1 MIASLEFARQLT
13 ALSAIFATTWLF
25 VGVAV
30 FSRRVS
36 LYSQRRQTISELG
49 AHGTRHARVVAWLVF
64 FPVGL
69 LVCLFAFSFFF
80 ASGTS
85 PTVAEAM
92 WLFALVGVAYIGSA
106 FFPCD
111 VAAPMF
117 GTWRNNIHMAF
128 GIAEY
133 LGALAGLYLLH
144 DWLSSHGRELDAMV
158 IQACTFA
165 IIGGVLL
172 MMQAWLMSWRGLFQ
186 RIAETGIFVAMLWLG
201 IRVSGVLA

>member
-1 MIASLEFARQLT
+1 MTVTLEFARQLAAGAAVGST
-13 ALSAIFATTWLF
+13 LWLLAGI
-25 VGVAV
+25 VIV
-30 FSRRVS
+30 SRRLS
-36 LYSQRRQTISELG
+36 FYSQLRQTISELG

-69 LVCLFAFSFFF
+69 LVLLFSFAFFY

-92 WLFALVGVAYIGSA
+92 WLFAFVGVAYIGSA

-117 GTWRNNIHMAF
+117 GSWRNNIHMAF

-144 DWLSSHGRELDAMV
+144 GWFLMHDKMLDAFIM
-158 IQACTFA
+158 QACLFA
-165 IIGGVLL
+165 IVAGVLL
-172 MMQAWLMSWRGLFQ
+172 MTQAWLMNWRGLAQ
-186 RIAETGIFVAMLWLG
+186 RVAEAGIFGAMLWVGTRTL
-201 IRVSGVLA
+201 LA

>member
-1 MIASLEFARQLT
+1 MTITLEFAQSLT
-13 ALSAIFATTWLF
+13 AGAAVGATLWLLAGI
-25 VGVAV
+25 VIV
-30 FSRRVS
+30 SRRLS
-36 LYSQRRQTISELG
+36 FYSQLRQTISELG

-69 LVCLFAFSFFF
+69 LVLLFSFAFFF

-117 GTWRNNIHMAF
+117 GSWRNNIHMAF

-133 LGALAGLYLLH
+133 LGALAGLYLLQGWFVLH
-144 DWLSSHGRELDAMV
+144 DKTLDAFIM
-158 IQACTFA
+158 QACLFA
-165 IIGGVLL
+165 IVAGVLL
-172 MMQAWLMSWRGLFQ
+172 MTQAWLMNWRGLAQ
-186 RIAETGIFVAMLWLG
+186 RIAEAGIFGAMLWVGTRTL
-201 IRVSGVLA
+201 LA